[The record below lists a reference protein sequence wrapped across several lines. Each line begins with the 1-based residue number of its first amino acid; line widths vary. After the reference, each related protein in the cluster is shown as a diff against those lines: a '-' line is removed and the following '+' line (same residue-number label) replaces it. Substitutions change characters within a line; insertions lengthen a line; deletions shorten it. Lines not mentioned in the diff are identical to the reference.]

1 MTPEVCVLGTKFRPV
16 TRDELISF
24 LRATVKG
31 RSQNAKR
38 VTVLNV
44 NVHALNIAYERSKFQ
59 QILNEADLVFCDGF
73 GALLGAWLSGYRP
86 PIDGRH
92 TPPDFLE
99 DIARACH
106 DADSGLFLLAGV
118 EGVAEEAA
126 RKLTAAVPGLRV
138 AVHHGYFGKNGPDN
152 DAVVERV
159 NAFRPGLLLVGFGMP
174 IQEEWIR
181 DNRSRLDADGI
192 FSMGACLDFYTGRT
206 ARGPRWLT
214 QFGLEWA
221 TRLVTEPRR
230 LFGRYMIGNPL
241 FLLRVLKEQVRRKLG
256 RQESAP
262 CPLPIDKR

>member
-1 MTPEVCVLGTKFRPV
+1 MTPEVCVLGTKFRPL

-24 LRATVKG
+24 LRATVKEG
-31 RSQNAKR
+31 FQKVKK
-38 VTVLNV
+38 VTILHV
-44 NVHALNIAYERSKFQ
+44 NVHALNIAYERSEFQ

-86 PIDGRH
+86 PIYGRH

-99 DIARACH
+99 DMARACR
-106 DADSGLFLLAGV
+106 DAGSSLFLLAGV
-118 EGVAEEAA
+118 EGVAEEAV
-126 RKLTAAVPGLRV
+126 RKLAAAVPGLRV
-138 AVHHGYFGKNGPDN
+138 AGHHGYFKKIGPEN

-181 DNRSRLDADGI
+181 DNRSRLEADGI

-230 LFGRYMIGNPL
+230 LFRRYIIGNPL
-241 FLLRVLKEQVRRKLG
+241 FLIRVLREQARRKLG
-256 RQESAP
+256 WQ
-262 CPLPIDKR
+262 